1 MEDTFCD
8 VLVFFGVCL
17 VLLTCRSMLSK
28 PNPLD
33 RESYFLFCTCVH
45 KLGTNFI
52 MFYILIDT
60 DTFSYCTCGQSKY
73 KT

>member
-33 RESYFLFCTCVH
+33 RESYFLFCTPGSLH
-45 KLGTNFI
+45 KLGCTN
-52 MFYILIDT
+52 ILLC
-60 DTFSYCTCGQSKY
+60 FLF
-73 KT
+73 